1 MLSTE
6 TITFG
11 KYKNGMLNQILKDR
25 SYCEWLKK
33 QEWFFTNYE
42 YLYNRVKEYDPLDY
56 FIIPMSTCEDMK
68 ELITFLESYKYFRLI
83 PIEELK
89 LPTGDLT
96 EDEKKCYSFYLKT
109 IEDLKKKIL
118 DRQFTENKYDIK
130 APVKWLQIFEK
141 ETELKRSVFKS
152 FINSYGLPN
161 ITYIVEDIK
170 KEGGIEY
177 KGAQS
182 FIIAKKRSEEQEAFW
197 ENILKERYGESLGT
211 QFQYENCIFD
221 FINISTNTIFE
232 CKLAIKDWN
241 EKQHKKYM
249 LTLNKYRIIYL
260 IGYDSII
267 NMEKGEI
274 YTLEKDKYE
283 KYLLHISSMKKASK
297 FDKFIEKFKIFEI
310 YDLKTIFN

>member
-11 KYKNGMLNQILKDR
+11 KYKNGTLNQILKDR

-33 QEWFFTNYE
+33 QEWFFSNYE
-42 YLYNRVKEYDPLDY
+42 YLYNRVKEYNPCNHFVNPQIRDQDIS
-56 FIIPMSTCEDMK
+56 FIET
-68 ELITFLESYKYFRLI
+68 YKYFRLI
-83 PIEELK
+83 PLEELK
-89 LPTGDLT
+89 LPTGNLT
-96 EDEKKCYSFYLKT
+96 DDEKKCYVFYIKT
-109 IEDLKKKIL
+109 IDELKKKIT
-118 DRQFTENKYDIK
+118 DRELTVNKYDIK
-130 APVKWLQIFEK
+130 APVKWLQNFEK
-141 ETELKRSVFKS
+141 ETGLNRSIFKS
-152 FINSYGLPN
+152 FIDSYGLPN

-182 FIIAKKRSEEQEAFW
+182 FIIAKKRSEDQEDFW
-197 ENILKERYGESLGT
+197 GKILKEKYGENLGT

-232 CKLAIKDWN
+232 CKLGIKDWN
-241 EKQHKKYM
+241 EKQHRKYM

-260 IGYDSII
+260 IGYDCII

-283 KYLLHISSMKKASK
+283 KYLLSIPDMKKSSK
-297 FDKFIEKFKIFEI
+297 FDNFIEKFKII
-310 YDLKTIFN
+310 QIDHLNMYIN